1 MAEWKKVVVSGS
13 AISQLDNDA
22 NYLTSAGSINS
33 ASHVAD
39 AIKSVSVSD
48 AQITFTQFDGDTS
61 NVTVNN
67 VVAANTASVLANARS
82 FTTTG
87 DVVLTSA
94 NFDGSENFSTA
105 ATIQAGAIDPAML
118 ASGTRTAISGALGA
132 NAALI
137 RSLDAATISGSL
149 GANAALIRSLDAA
162 TISGSLGAN
171 AALIRSLTATAIS
184 GAFTDDSAS
193 IASDIA
199 DLVAGAYDLDFAGDT
214 GGDLV
219 ITDGEKLTVAGGT
232 NVSTA
237 GSGNTLTV
245 NLDSAI
251 NLTSVTA
258 SILGNVDGDVTGDLT
273 GNVTGN
279 VTGDVTGRLIGTAD
293 TASYIEPSAIDGDI
307 ALGSGTSG
315 NYVATVTAGTGI
327 TSTGAV
333 SGEGIAH
340 SLSVDYGT
348 TAGTALQGNTAVDN
362 VSVANLKTALAGG
375 FSSNAV
381 TIGDSDDVVT
391 IGNNL
396 VITGDLTVNGDNLV
410 ANVTNLA
417 VDDRYILLN
426 SGSAAGDSGI
436 VFGGSLGTANS
447 GMALILD
454 DSDDRLVVRSNAFD
468 PDLNADATLNTTN
481 HYFVAGAF
489 SGSEANAATAGANKL
504 GNIRVEGDIYIY
516 A

>member
-118 ASGTRTAISGALGA
+118 ASGTRTAISGA
-132 NAALI
+132 
-137 RSLDAATISGSL
+137 L